1 MGADISPE
9 ENRVLSAIRKS
20 DKSAYSALFNKYYP
34 LLCAYAHKFV
44 PLEDAEEIVQDVLFY
59 LWQNRERVVI
69 NKSISS
75 YLFRSVYNKILNK
88 LTSPQSRNKVN
99 GLYFDKAQEM
109 LHDSDYYNISELR
122 KMLMQA
128 LNELPETYRD
138 AFMKH
143 RFLGMSYK
151 EIAEDEGVS
160 VKTIDYRIQ
169 QALKDLRIKLKDYL
183 PLVYLLLTRPFL
195 K

>member
-20 DKSAYSALFNKYYP
+20 DKSAYSVLFNKYYP

-99 GLYFDKAQEM
+99 DLYFDKAQEM

-183 PLVYLLLTRPFL
+183 PLVCLLLTRPFL

>member
-44 PLEDAEEIVQDVLFY
+44 PLEDAEDIVQDVLFY

-99 GLYFDKAQEM
+99 DLYFDKAQEM

-183 PLVYLLLTRPFL
+183 PLVCLLLTRPFL

>member
-1 MGADISPE
+1 MQPE
-9 ENRVLSAIRKS
+9 EIA
-20 DKSAYSALFNKYYP
+20 
-34 LLCAYAHKFV
+34 
-44 PLEDAEEIVQDVLFY
+44 
-59 LWQNRERVVI
+59 
-69 NKSISS
+69 
-75 YLFRSVYNKILNK
+75 FRILVE
-88 LTSPQSRNKVN
+88 LITSPQSRNKVN
-99 GLYFDKAQEM
+99 DLYFDKAQEM

-183 PLVYLLLTRPFL
+183 PLVCLLLTRPFL

>member
-99 GLYFDKAQEM
+99 DLYFDKAQEM

-183 PLVYLLLTRPFL
+183 PLVCLLLTRPFL

>member
-20 DKSAYSALFNKYYP
+20 DKSAYSVLFNKYYP

-99 GLYFDKAQEM
+99 DLYFDKAKEM

-183 PLVYLLLTRPFL
+183 PLVCLLLTRPFL

>member
-99 GLYFDKAQEM
+99 DLYFDKAQEM

-138 AFMKH
+138 SFMKH

-183 PLVYLLLTRPFL
+183 PLVCLLLTRPFL

>member
-183 PLVYLLLTRPFL
+183 PLVCLLLTRPFL

>member
-9 ENRVLSAIRKS
+9 ENRILSAIRRS

-34 LLCAYAHKFV
+34 LLCAYANKFV
-44 PLEDAEEIVQDVLFY
+44 SLEDAEEIVQDVLFY
-59 LWQNRERVVI
+59 LWQNRERVII

-88 LTSPQSRNKVN
+88 FTSPQSRNKVN
-99 GLYFDKAQEM
+99 ALFFDKAQEM
-109 LHDSDYYNISELR
+109 LHESDYYNISELR
-122 KMLMQA
+122 RMLMQA

-151 EIAEDEGVS
+151 EIAEEEDVS

-183 PLVYLLLTRPFL
+183 PLVCLLLTRSFL
-195 K
+195 R

>member
-9 ENRVLSAIRKS
+9 ENRILSAIRRS

-34 LLCAYAHKFV
+34 LLCAYANKFV
-44 PLEDAEEIVQDVLFY
+44 SLEDAEEIVQDVLFY
-59 LWQNRERVVI
+59 LWQNRERVII

-99 GLYFDKAQEM
+99 TLFFDKAQEM
-109 LHDSDYYNISELR
+109 LHESDYYNISELR
-122 KMLMQA
+122 RMLMQA

-151 EIAEDEGVS
+151 EIAEEENVS

-183 PLVYLLLTRPFL
+183 PLVCLLLTRSFL
-195 K
+195 R

>member
-1 MGADISPE
+1 
-9 ENRVLSAIRKS
+9 
-20 DKSAYSALFNKYYP
+20 
-34 LLCAYAHKFV
+34 
-44 PLEDAEEIVQDVLFY
+44 
-59 LWQNRERVVI
+59 
-69 NKSISS
+69 
-75 YLFRSVYNKILNK
+75 
-88 LTSPQSRNKVN
+88 
-99 GLYFDKAQEM
+99 M